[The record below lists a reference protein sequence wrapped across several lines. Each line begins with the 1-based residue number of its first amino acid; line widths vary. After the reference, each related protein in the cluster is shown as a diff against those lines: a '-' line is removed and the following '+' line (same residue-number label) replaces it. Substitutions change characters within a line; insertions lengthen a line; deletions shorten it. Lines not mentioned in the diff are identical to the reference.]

1 MNNKKPCSRLIISTI
16 ASTIAMYLGLLS
28 GSARAVDQ
36 STLGAHGG
44 KVLSSG
50 HGSVEVKLDRPSGQV
65 SVYLSRKEEHP
76 DGVVITFFNQGQPP
90 FSLEL
95 KALTPEKGGAVAY
108 QGQLNPNQQSYIGFE
123 LKIPFPRGRTEII
136 RDLPVE
142 K

>member
-1 MNNKKPCSRLIISTI
+1 MCWSSVELSCGHGAFGFNLGARNEEEPAVNNKKPCSRLIISTI

-95 KALTPEKGGAVAY
+95 KALTP
-108 QGQLNPNQQSYIGFE
+108 
-123 LKIPFPRGRTEII
+123 
-136 RDLPVE
+136 
-142 K
+142 